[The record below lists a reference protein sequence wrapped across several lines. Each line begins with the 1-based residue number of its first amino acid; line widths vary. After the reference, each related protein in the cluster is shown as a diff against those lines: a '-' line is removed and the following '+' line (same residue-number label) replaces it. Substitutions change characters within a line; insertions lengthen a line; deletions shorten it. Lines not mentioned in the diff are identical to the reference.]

1 MPVLKIRK
9 NGEWVE
15 VWGAT
20 NDTNVSAPKSTS
32 INLLAANWVGETQP
46 YSQGINISVVTANS
60 KIDLQPTAA
69 QIVELQDAEITLMV
83 ENNNG
88 VLTCYALGNKPTSD
102 YIMQA
107 LITEVVPI

>member
-20 NDTNVSAPKSTS
+20 IDTNVSAPKSTS
-32 INLLAANWVGETQP
+32 ITLLATNWVGDSQP
-46 YSQGINISVVTANS
+46 YSQAISISAATSNSKVDLLPTAN
-60 KIDLQPTAA
+60 
-69 QIVELQDAEITLMV
+69 QIVELQNADISLMV

-88 VLTCYALGNKPTSD
+88 TLTCYALGGKPEQD
-102 YIMQA
+102 YTMQV
-107 LITEVVPI
+107 LLTEVTPV